1 MRKAI
6 ILLLASL
13 TCVTALAQEAAWRD
27 TLKAAVKT
35 DTRRTEASLG
45 RLQTGL
51 EGIRG
56 VVSPL
61 GEGDP
66 TRWAQSLPGVATGAD
81 GTTSMYV
88 RGGGTGNNLFT
99 MDGVPVYGYSHIL
112 GLTTIVPSGAIESAE
127 LGKGGFDGAESNF
140 TAAHLRLIS
149 KTPEPTQR
157 FSFSVNNFLAGLEAE
172 GPIGNKLSYFVSAR
186 ISPLTYEYKAVHSFL
201 PELLSGFDNFAADVG
216 DVYGKICLQTGV
228 RSGIDLSVL
237 GSLDRYR
244 FETPGVSRQSMGWH
258 NLLGQLRFYR
268 NGDKTKIEVRASA
281 NDYGNSQQ
289 EDKVYRFI
297 WNQMSLTSR
306 LREYTIAG
314 SMRHQLGQNFAL
326 SEGLDA
332 RYAIFAPGQVGKDT
346 PATELVLAG
355 AWLQADYSIK
365 DKLSVKAAV
374 RGHYYDN
381 MKAEEKRYDP
391 EASLLTKV
399 NITKWLTL
407 EISGDR
413 LVQYYHTLEG
423 LPVGWSLDM
432 IVPSGATVAPETAL
446 QANAGLNAKAGGHTV
461 SAGGFYKEMDKLV
474 YYKYAQSLFSGAMAD
489 WENHVDIGKGTAYGA
504 EFLYEYIGGDFYA
517 RMAYTLSKATR
528 HDFAETNEGR
538 PFHARFDR
546 RHVLNAMASW
556 RGFSAAFILQSGHW
570 ENGAAET
577 YPMHIPGGIWEADY
591 FAGVNNYHMPT
602 VIRLDLGWQK
612 EFKTGKLEHTVN
624 LGVCNVT
631 NHFNPFMLYF
641 DPATESWKEIALLP
655 IMPNFSWRVEF

>member
-1 MRKAI
+1 M
-6 ILLLASL
+6 
-13 TCVTALAQEAAWRD
+13 
-27 TLKAAVKT
+27 
-35 DTRRTEASLG
+35 
-45 RLQTGL
+45 
-51 EGIRG
+51 
-56 VVSPL
+56 
-61 GEGDP
+61 
-66 TRWAQSLPGVATGAD
+66 
-81 GTTSMYV
+81 
-88 RGGGTGNNLFT
+88 
-99 MDGVPVYGYSHIL
+99 
-112 GLTTIVPSGAIESAE
+112 
-127 LGKGGFDGAESNF
+127 GGFVASDINF

-172 GPIGNKLSYFVSAR
+172 GPIGNKLSYIISAR

-201 PELLSGFDNFAADVG
+201 PDLLSGFDNFAADVG

-314 SMRHQLGQNFAL
+314 SMRHQLGQHFAL

-399 NITKWLTL
+399 NLTKWLTL

-612 EFKTGKLEHTVN
+612 GFKTGKLKHTVN

-641 DPATESWKEIALLP
+641 DPATESWKEIALMP

>member
-6 ILLLASL
+6 ISLLAFL

-172 GPIGNKLSYFVSAR
+172 GPIGNKLSYIVSAR

-201 PELLSGFDNFAADVG
+201 PDLLSGFDNFAADVG

-244 FETPGVSRQSMGWH
+244 FDTPGVSRQSMGWH

-268 NGDKTKIEVRASA
+268 NGDKTKI
-281 NDYGNSQQ
+281 Q
-289 EDKVYRFI
+289 
-297 WNQMSLTSR
+297 
-306 LREYTIAG
+306 
-314 SMRHQLGQNFAL
+314 
-326 SEGLDA
+326 
-332 RYAIFAPGQVGKDT
+332 
-346 PATELVLAG
+346 
-355 AWLQADYSIK
+355 
-365 DKLSVKAAV
+365 
-374 RGHYYDN
+374 
-381 MKAEEKRYDP
+381 
-391 EASLLTKV
+391 
-399 NITKWLTL
+399 
-407 EISGDR
+407 
-413 LVQYYHTLEG
+413 
-423 LPVGWSLDM
+423 
-432 IVPSGATVAPETAL
+432 
-446 QANAGLNAKAGGHTV
+446 
-461 SAGGFYKEMDKLV
+461 
-474 YYKYAQSLFSGAMAD
+474 
-489 WENHVDIGKGTAYGA
+489 
-504 EFLYEYIGGDFYA
+504 
-517 RMAYTLSKATR
+517 
-528 HDFAETNEGR
+528 
-538 PFHARFDR
+538 
-546 RHVLNAMASW
+546 
-556 RGFSAAFILQSGHW
+556 
-570 ENGAAET
+570 
-577 YPMHIPGGIWEADY
+577 
-591 FAGVNNYHMPT
+591 
-602 VIRLDLGWQK
+602 
-612 EFKTGKLEHTVN
+612 
-624 LGVCNVT
+624 
-631 NHFNPFMLYF
+631 
-641 DPATESWKEIALLP
+641 
-655 IMPNFSWRVEF
+655 

>member
-6 ILLLASL
+6 ISLLAFL

-157 FSFSVNNFLAGLEAE
+157 LSFSVNNFLAGLEAE
-172 GPIGNKLSYFVSAR
+172 GPIGNKLSYIVSAR

-201 PELLSGFDNFAADVG
+201 PDLLSGFDNFAADVG

-281 NDYGNSQQ
+281 NDYGNSQL

-314 SMRHQLGQNFAL
+314 SMRHQLSQHFAL

-381 MKAEEKRYDP
+381 MKAEDKRYDP
-391 EASLLTKV
+391 EASLLTKI

-446 QANAGLNAKAGGHTV
+446 QANAAHGLRRRVLQGDGQTGLLQVRAIPVQRSDGRLGESRGHRQGNRLWCGIPLRVHRRRLLRQNGVHPLEGDASRLRGDERGPSLPRSFRPSPRAERNGVMARLQRGIHPPERPLGERRSRNISHAHPGRHLGGGLLRRSEQLSH
-461 SAGGFYKEMDKLV
+461 
-474 YYKYAQSLFSGAMAD
+474 AD
-489 WENHVDIGKGTAYGA
+489 GNPSRPWLA
-504 EFLYEYIGGDFYA
+504 ERVQDRQTGPHGQPR
-517 RMAYTLSKATR
+517 RMQC
-528 HDFAETNEGR
+528 HQ
-538 PFHARFDR
+538 PFQPVH
-546 RHVLNAMASW
+546 
-556 RGFSAAFILQSGHW
+556 
-570 ENGAAET
+570 
-577 YPMHIPGGIWEADY
+577 
-591 FAGVNNYHMPT
+591 
-602 VIRLDLGWQK
+602 
-612 EFKTGKLEHTVN
+612 
-624 LGVCNVT
+624 
-631 NHFNPFMLYF
+631 
-641 DPATESWKEIALLP
+641 ALLRP
-655 IMPNFSWRVEF
+655 CDGVLEGDRPTACTAELQLEDNVM